1 MKRQNIIRAGL
12 SMFILCMALVG
23 CAGRVP
29 APAETQTVTVFDK
42 SGTRVIVP
50 CPVERVIS
58 VNSGMT
64 ALICAL
70 GAEGKL
76 IGRDTRSTFPSYV
89 KSVEAVAES
98 SANANIELMIGRTPD
113 VVVADPMFYPQHREK
128 LAAAGIP
135 SYVDSTSD
143 PERVLTLIRNFGLMF
158 DENDKAEELA
168 QFVEHYT
175 GIVDQ
180 RILRLELEGGSK
192 PKVFFEWHSPY
203 KTASAETSFHKPI
216 AEAGGIN
223 IAAGQPVHTPVMSSE
238 WIIEQNPDVIVNRI
252 SGDATLEQMRQ
263 KREEIMGRPGW
274 EVIEAVRTGR
284 VYIIKSDV
292 FLTFRYPVGLLYYA
306 QWFHPEL
313 FEDIDPA
320 AVHQEAIETFF
331 GADEWQMLMR
341 HETFVYPEL
350 E

>member
-1 MKRQNIIRAGL
+1 MKRLNVIWLGL
-12 SMFILCMALVG
+12 SIFILALVS
-23 CAGRVP
+23 CAGRVA
-29 APAETQTVTVFDK
+29 APTGVQTVTVFDRD
-42 SGTRVIVP
+42 GTRVSVP
-50 CPVERVIS
+50 YPVEKVIS

-70 GAEGKL
+70 GAEDKL
-76 IGRDTRSTFPSYV
+76 IGRDIRSTFPSYV
-89 KSVEAVAES
+89 ISVEAVAES

-128 LAAAGIP
+128 LSAAEIP

-143 PERVLTLIRNFGLMF
+143 PERILTLIRNFGLML

-168 QFVEHYT
+168 RFVEQYT

-180 RILRLELEGGSK
+180 RIARLELEGGSK
-192 PKVFFEWHSPY
+192 PKVYFEWHSPY

-216 AEAGGIN
+216 ADAGGIN

-238 WIIEQNPDVIVNRI
+238 WIIEQNPDIIVNRI

-263 KREEIMGRPGW
+263 KWEEIMERPGW
-274 EVIEAVRTGR
+274 EVIEAVKTGR

-313 FEDIDPA
+313 FEDLDPA

-331 GADEWQMLMR
+331 DADEWQMLIR
-341 HETFVYPEL
+341 HETFVYPEFD
-350 E
+350 